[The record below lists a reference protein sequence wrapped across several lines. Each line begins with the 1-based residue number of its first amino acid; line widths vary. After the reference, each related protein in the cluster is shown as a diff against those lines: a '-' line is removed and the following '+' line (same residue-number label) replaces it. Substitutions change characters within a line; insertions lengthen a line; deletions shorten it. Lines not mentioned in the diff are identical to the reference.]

1 MQWVLS
7 ENFKAEV
14 LNFIDAVFK
23 ISKVL
28 GYSFEIEMD
37 LKIILYFL
45 WDLDFEWEFEREL
58 LFC

>member
-14 LNFIDAVFK
+14 LNFIDTVLK

-28 GYSFEIEMD
+28 VYSFEIEMD

-45 WDLDFEWEFEREL
+45 WDLDFEWEFEREI

>member
-14 LNFIDAVFK
+14 LNFIDTVLK
-23 ISKVL
+23 TSKVL

-37 LKIILYFL
+37 LKIIL
-45 WDLDFEWEFEREL
+45 DFE
-58 LFC
+58 